1 MNKESFRNK
10 TINYLTRDKRNG
22 SRTLL
27 GDVIQEFVDRKDN
40 KKRQKEFLE
49 RKSGLVIFIWPGYA
63 PEEEALHA
71 TEVIKQKLGLN
82 TNDDEDK
89 TLRFWEPKRQ
99 STNEQSPTSDY
110 YDEVNSFLE
119 KNSADPN
126 NTEKIQA
133 IILTD
138 IKFRGDKSFV
148 DEPFKKLMQT
158 TANKYHIPFHYIN
171 ANELYGS
178 DDTSLTEEMRDL
190 KFSTAYHKV
199 NIKEE

>member
-1 MNKESFRNK
+1 MSKESLRSK

-82 TNDDEDK
+82 TNSDEDK

-99 STNEQSPTSDY
+99 STDEQSPASYY
-110 YDEVNSFLE
+110 YDEINNFLN
-119 KNSADPN
+119 KNSTDPN
-126 NTEKIQA
+126 KAEKIQA
-133 IILTD
+133 IVLTD
-138 IKFRGDKSFV
+138 IKFRRDKGFV
-148 DEPFKKLMQT
+148 NQPFKEVMQIV
-158 TANKYHIPFHYIN
+158 ADKHHIPFHYIN

-178 DDTSLTEEMRDL
+178 ADISLTEEIRDL
-190 KFSTAYHKV
+190 RFSTAYHKV